1 MNYIPEQL
9 LPEERRLLFALNKED
24 PMERH
29 KIGHVRGD
37 FDRNGTGFFTTWFP
51 CYENLKNERFKAEL
65 QQVVDEL
72 RSDSEFPLLKNRHAM
87 RMVCLKHPQNRVTG
101 GWSDEMY
108 GFKIATEHYLY
119 FIRCYYGAGDYN
131 FYVYCFSKDPAEDM
145 HIAQEEKNKTNT
157 EE

>member
-51 CYENLKNERFKAEL
+51 CYENLKNERFKEEL

-131 FYVYCFSKDPAEDM
+131 FYVYCFFRLLF
-145 HIAQEEKNKTNT
+145 
-157 EE
+157 